1 MTLSDL
7 SIGLTNV
14 PILLDLAGAEPTLA
28 VPAAATA
35 PEDEEEAGTM
45 VWGGQH
51 GVPMGRNRIFWRTT
65 LPTNGLVQGKFH
77 RTSMVS
83 TIKFKGFPPY

>member
-1 MTLSDL
+1 MDEMTLSDL

-45 VWGGQH
+45 VWGDN
-51 GVPMGRNRIFWRTT
+51 MGY
-65 LPTNGLVQGKFH
+65 P
-77 RTSMVS
+77 
-83 TIKFKGFPPY
+83 

>member
-1 MTLSDL
+1 MDEMTLSDL

-45 VWGGQH
+45 VWGDN
-51 GVPMGRNRIFWRTT
+51 MGT
-65 LPTNGLVQGKFH
+65 H
-77 RTSMVS
+77 R
-83 TIKFKGFPPY
+83 P